1 MPSGDRDSP
10 LARLL
15 GPLLR
20 GNNHTTILAAVSTDP
35 EHVLDAVNTLRSSTR
50 GKLPARTVCLC
61 HPCNSV
67 AVRADIPTCALPAT
81 ALAICTACHR
91 ALDVSASDVLTL
103 PIDHLLKLRPLPA
116 DDPRLERGGGGGAT
130 TRLSELSGHVHS
142 ARARLMSLA
151 PRPATAELAPRPAT
165 AHQRGGRGM
174 DSLEAEEGEDEDQ
187 DEKLLAHAMHEVRH
201 QEMSTFVQLQ
211 GPIGLSATLMS
222 LTART

>member
-50 GKLPARTVCLC
+50 GKFPDRAVCLC
-61 HPCNSV
+61 HPYNSV
-67 AVRADIPTCALPAT
+67 AVRADIPPCALPAT

-116 DDPRLERGGGGGAT
+116 NDPRLARGGGGGAT

-151 PRPATAELAPRPAT
+151 PRPATA
-165 AHQRGGRGM
+165 HQHGGRGM
-174 DSLEAEEGEDEDQ
+174 DSFEAEEGEDEDQ

-201 QEMSTFVQLQ
+201 REMSTFAQLQ

-222 LTART
+222 LSART